1 MFWVVLVYRVGVGP
15 DGIGIFW
22 KFIFFWNG
30 KFFFLLNIF
39 MMDQGFL
46 QGMAVE
52 RTWSSARGGVR
63 SGILLGLAPCSSHMY
78 IVFRSLRFHGSCLP
92 HLTGAPR
99 AQR

>member
-1 MFWVVLVYRVGVGP
+1 MELGSSGN
-15 DGIGIFW
+15 
-22 KFIFFWNG
+22 FFSFG
-30 KFFFLLNIF
+30 MEFFFSLNIF

-92 HLTGAPR
+92 HLTGYGPTLAPEFFLT
-99 AQR
+99 

>member
-1 MFWVVLVYRVGVGP
+1 LGCFGVGVGP

-22 KFIFFWNG
+22 KFFFFFLEW
-30 KFFFLLNIF
+30 KIFFLLNVF

-78 IVFRSLRFHGSCLP
+78 IALGSMD
-92 HLTGAPR
+92 R
-99 AQR
+99 AFPISQH